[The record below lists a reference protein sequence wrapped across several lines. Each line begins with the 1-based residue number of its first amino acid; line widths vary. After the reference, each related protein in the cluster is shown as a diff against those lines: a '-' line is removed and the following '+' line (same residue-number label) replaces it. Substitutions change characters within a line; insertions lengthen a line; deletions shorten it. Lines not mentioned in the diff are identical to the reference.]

1 MSRLD
6 ALPDDQR
13 AALALLLGQRK
24 SYAELAAMLAI
35 PERAVRD
42 RAHAALAVLAPR
54 EARELTP
61 ERRAQIGDYLLGQ
74 LPGVPERL
82 AARTYV
88 SGSAA
93 AQAWAGALVQE
104 LAPLASSPL
113 PEIPAGPP
121 PAGAR
126 PTLAERAAAP
136 QLAGAPS
143 APGSSLPSS
152 RVGGAAL
159 LAVIVVAIVIAVILL
174 SGGGSPSKSSTTAST
189 STAKTTSTTSG
200 PVVDARLT
208 LHSPDPHSRSIGAMD
223 IISEGSKR
231 AFYIEAENIPASN
244 GFYYA
249 LWLFNNHSSFLP
261 LSKSPPVGADKR
273 LAGGALLPAEAGD
286 FHEVL
291 LTRETSARPASPGPV
306 VLRGPFSLG

>member
-6 ALPDDQR
+6 ALPADQR

-121 PAGAR
+121 PAGAG
-126 PTLAERAAAP
+126 PSLAERAAAP
-136 QLAGAPS
+136 QLAGAP
-143 APGSSLPSS
+143 AGAGSSLPSS

-159 LAVIVVAIVIAVILL
+159 LAVIVVAIVIAVILI
-174 SGGGSPSKSSTTAST
+174 SGGGSHSKTSSTAST
-189 STAKTTSTTSG
+189 SASKTSTTSG

-208 LHSPDPHSRSIGAMD
+208 LHSPHPHSRSIGAMD

-231 AFYIEAENIPASN
+231 AFYIEAENIPASK

-261 LSKSPPVGADKR
+261 LSKAPPVGADKR

-286 FHEVL
+286 YHEVL
-291 LTRETSARPASPGPV
+291 LTRETSARPTSPGPV